1 MSRVILCLR
10 GKSLAISI
18 FFTAL
23 MALVWLASPYSARSE
38 MVKSWAA
45 ISSGDRFVVLSSF
58 NNEAVLDKETGLIWL
73 KQIQVNEF
81 VSSYTGSIDSCATR
95 FYGGRKG
102 WRLPTYYEVSS
113 LLVPFGSSGG
123 ALPSGHPFVF
133 DGPGSVFIPTTTN
146 IPGSTGSVRAY
157 STTSP
162 QFAFFD
168 GNASKTSSYPAIA
181 SGFWCVR
188 GGGLAPD
195 GN

>member
-1 MSRVILCLR
+1 MSRVISCLR
-10 GKSLAISI
+10 ESLAISI
-18 FFTAL
+18 FFTAMMVL
-23 MALVWLASPYSARSE
+23 FLASPDSARSE

-73 KQIQVNEF
+73 KQIRANDF
-81 VSSYTGSIDSCATR
+81 ASSYIGSIDSCATR

-123 ALPSGHPFVF
+123 ALPPGHPFVF
-133 DGPGSVFIPTTTN
+133 DGPGSVFIPTMTN
-146 IPGSTGSVRAY
+146 IPGSTGSVRSY
-157 STTSP
+157 STSSP

-168 GNASKTSSYPAIA
+168 GNASKTLSYPANA